1 MRQFEVDYETTVPP
15 WHTGHEQIEAEDLD
29 TVREKFCSKHEA
41 KYYMISQAQQ
51 FLVKVYTD
59 ERSSFTISRCGAPNT
74 RKREHHV

>member
-41 KYYMISQAQQ
+41 ARIY
-51 FLVKVYTD
+51 KVTEVLFD
-59 ERSSFTISRCGAPNT
+59 QSRPIFSESIYG
-74 RKREHHV
+74 